1 MTDTA
6 ADQLR
11 RVLQLIPELADGEE
25 HSVSNVASRLGVS
38 TSTLLDDLVSLTE
51 RFDEPGGFVE
61 GVTVIWDDKQVSAL
75 TPHFLRPM
83 RLSIRELAALELG
96 LALVRRER
104 PPEDKPAVDR
114 ALARLREAISRVP
127 ANDLADGV
135 RHADLD
141 APGSEHLV
149 TIRSAITA
157 GRKLSITYRSG
168 SATES
173 TNRVVCPQSLA
184 FAHGMWYLVAYCTAS
199 EGMRFFRLD
208 RVEGLQTAEGNFERM
223 TTELPEARFYSSS
236 DEQLATMTIRY
247 SPRIAR
253 WIAEREGL
261 DLEADGSLTVER
273 PLSDEHWAVRH
284 VLQYGPEAEVMAP
297 ASLRKSV
304 AERLKVMTEMLPF

>member
-1 MTDTA
+1 MTDKA

-25 HSVSNVASRLGVS
+25 HSVSSVASRLGVS

-83 RLSIRELAALELG
+83 RLSMRELAALELG

-104 PPEDKPAVDR
+104 QAEDKPAVDR

-135 RHADLD
+135 RYADLD
-141 APGSEHLV
+141 APGSEHLA

-157 GRKLSITYRSG
+157 RGKLSLTYRSG

-184 FAHGMWYLVAYCTAS
+184 FAHGMWYLVAYCTAN

-208 RVEGLQTAEGNFERM
+208 RVEGLRTAEGTFERM
-223 TTELPEARFYSSS
+223 AAELPEARFYSSG
-236 DEQLATMTIRY
+236 EQLATMTIRY

-261 DLEADGSLTVER
+261 ELAADGSLTVER
-273 PLSDEHWAVRH
+273 PMSDEHWAVRH
-284 VLQYGPEAEVMAP
+284 VLQYGPEAEVLAP
-297 ASLRKSV
+297 ASLRGSV
-304 AERLKVMTEMLPF
+304 AERLKVMTEMLPL